1 MNCKSDTCRAPLN
14 HVEILYSNETDGYC
28 NECLKRL
35 YEEVKG
41 RNLFRIHWFNWFQ
54 NYNYYIKK
62 DEKKYIVKMKVLD
75 ILATINPKHIMEYYR
90 PFEEGQFI
98 VSKKDWW
105 LANPNL
111 VCNFQ
116 NKKIILKIDQ
126 YDNADDYLVH
136 SQTIFVK
143 LNFNTQS
150 YMKYCPETNSI
161 IKVKGYWVKDDYKN
175 PKKAIKERILS
186 DRRFECKKRKK
197 TLLKK
202 IDYYKKEQLVGLEN
216 VIVENLFY

>member
-1 MNCKSDTCRAPLN
+1 
-14 HVEILYSNETDGYC
+14 
-28 NECLKRL
+28 
-35 YEEVKG
+35 
-41 RNLFRIHWFNWFQ
+41 
-54 NYNYYIKK
+54 
-62 DEKKYIVKMKVLD
+62 MKVLD

-126 YDNADDYLVH
+126 DDNADDYLVH

-150 YMKYCPETNSI
+150 YMKPRASAEKNSI
-161 IKVKGYWVKDDYKN
+161 MKVKGYWVKDDYKN

-197 TLLKK
+197 TLLNK